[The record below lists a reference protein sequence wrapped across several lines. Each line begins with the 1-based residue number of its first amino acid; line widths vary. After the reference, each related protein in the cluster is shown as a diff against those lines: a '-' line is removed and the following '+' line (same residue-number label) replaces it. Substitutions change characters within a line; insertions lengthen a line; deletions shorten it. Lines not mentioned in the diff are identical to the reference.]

1 MRRTLLI
8 AVVALQGCY
17 YLQATQGQL
26 ELLAKREPVERVIAA
41 ADTPAD
47 VRERLR
53 LATEARDF
61 AAAELDLP
69 HGGNFTTYADLGRPH
84 ALWSVVATPEFSV
97 EPLTWCFPF
106 AGCVA
111 YRGYFDATYAR
122 RFADKLAARGHDVR
136 VGGVAAYSTL
146 GWFDDPL
153 LNTMLDGDDLDLVGL
168 VFHELAHRRLY
179 IKDDT
184 AFNEAYATVVEE
196 YGVMRWLET
205 QDQNGRL
212 HEYTARLARRA
223 AFAEAVVATRERLA
237 ALYASDLGAAPMR
250 EHKRAILD
258 ELAAEWPH
266 LDSPNNADLAAVATY
281 REQVPALKALLVS
294 VDGDPAAFH
303 AAAAEFAAQRDEPR

>member
-1 MRRTLLI
+1 MRWTLLI
-8 AVVALQGCY
+8 AIVALQGCY
-17 YLQATQGQL
+17 YLQATHGQL

-41 ADTPAD
+41 AGTPAD

-53 LATEARDF
+53 LATKARDF

-111 YRGYFDATYAR
+111 YRGYFGETDAR

-153 LNTMLDGDDLDLVGL
+153 LNTMLGGDDLDLVGL

-179 IKDDT
+179 VRDDS

-196 YGVMRWLET
+196 YGVMRWLESR
-205 QDQNGRL
+205 DQNGRL
-212 HEYTARLARRA
+212 HEYAARLARRA

-237 ALYASDLGAAPMR
+237 ELYASDLAAVSMR
-250 EHKRAILD
+250 ERKRAILD

-266 LDSPNNADLAAVATY
+266 LDAPNNADLAAVATY
-281 REQVPALKALLVS
+281 REKVPALKELLVG
-294 VDGDPAAFH
+294 VGGRLAAFYE
-303 AAAAEFAAQRDEPR
+303 AAAAFAAQREVPR